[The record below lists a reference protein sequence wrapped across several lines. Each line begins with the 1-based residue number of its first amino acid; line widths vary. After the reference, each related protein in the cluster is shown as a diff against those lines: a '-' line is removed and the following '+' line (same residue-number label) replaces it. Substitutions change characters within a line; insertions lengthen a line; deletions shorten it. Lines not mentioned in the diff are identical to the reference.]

1 MSTPRQPP
9 DPVAGSDA
17 TRPDWAVYLALL
29 AVQLTFSGL
38 HIFGKVV
45 LEAVHPLALAS
56 LRVLFATPLLLWL
69 AWRHD
74 RVLPSRRMLPSLA
87 LLGLLGVF
95 FNQLLFI
102 SGLELT
108 TATNAAILMPSIPV
122 FAIGVAALFRIERI
136 GLRRVLGIGL
146 TVAGALVLL
155 EPGRLTVGGREAL
168 GNLLVLANC
177 LSYAAFLVAQRPV
190 LTRLPWRTVLAWAFL
205 FGGTGV
211 VAVGGQQ
218 LAATDATALTPAV
231 LWGIGYILVFPT
243 LIGYILNTWAVRR
256 SSPSLVAAFI
266 TLQPLLTAGF
276 AILLLGEPAGW
287 REAAGFLLIAA
298 GLWRVS
304 RRSGSL
310 DRD

>member
-1 MSTPRQPP
+1 MPSSGDNVQAERGPAARGP
-9 DPVAGSDA
+9 DL
-17 TRPDWAVYLALL
+17 AVLLALL

-56 LRVLFATPLLLWL
+56 LRVLFATPVLMLL

-102 SGLELT
+102 TGLELT

-122 FAIGVAALFRIERI
+122 FAIAVAALFRIERI
-136 GLRRVLGIGL
+136 GVRRVVGIAL

-155 EPGRLTVGGREAL
+155 EPGRLSAGGREAL

-177 LSYAAFLVAQRPV
+177 LSYAAFLVVQRPV
-190 LTRLPWRTVLAWAFL
+190 LVRLPWRTVVAWAFL
-205 FGGTGV
+205 FGGLGV
-211 VAVGGQQ
+211 LAVGGDE
-218 LAATDATALTPAV
+218 LAATEMMRLEPRV
-231 LWGIGYILVFPT
+231 LWGIAYILIFPT
-243 LIGYILNTWAVRR
+243 VIGYTLNTWAVRR
-256 SSPSLVAAFI
+256 SSPSLVAAFT
-266 TLQPLLTAGF
+266 TLQPLLTATF
-276 AILLLGEPAGW
+276 ALLLLGEPAGW

-304 RRSGSL
+304 RR
-310 DRD
+310 R